1 MVALNTFEKSGKDM
15 PKIMTFDDLK
25 ARVTDGSID
34 TVLACFVDMQGRLMG
49 KRFHAVNFVETSFE
63 ETHCCNYL
71 LATDLEM
78 ATPDGYASTS
88 WQSGYG
94 DYVMK
99 PDLVTIRP
107 IPWLEG
113 TAMVLC
119 DILDHHDHLPV
130 PHSPRAILKK
140 QIARL
145 EALGFEAKMATE
157 LEFFLFEK
165 SFDEIRK
172 EGFRNLEPISGYNE
186 DYHILQTTKEEG
198 VMRPIRNHL
207 FAAGL
212 PIENSKGEAE
222 AGQEELNIR
231 FSPALDCADYHSI
244 AKHAIKEIS
253 WQHGRAAT
261 FLPKW
266 HKDRVGSSS
275 HVHQSL
281 WKDGEAAFF
290 DKSAKHGMSELMSH
304 YMAGII
310 KYSPDYTYFLAPYI
324 NSYKR
329 FAKGT
334 FAPTKTV
341 WSVDNRT
348 AGFRLCGEG
357 TKGVRVECRIG
368 GSDLNPYLAQ
378 AVMLAAGI
386 KGIEEKMALPAATT
400 GDVYEDAKASDI
412 PQTLRAATELL
423 RNSAFLREALGDD
436 VVDHYT
442 RAAEWEQ
449 EEFDRTVTDWE
460 IARGFERA

>member
-1 MVALNTFEKSGKDM
+1 M
-15 PKIMTFDDLK
+15 PGILTFDALK
-25 ARVTDGSID
+25 EAVKDGSID
-34 TVLACFVDMQGRLMG
+34 TVLACFPDMQGRLMG
-49 KRFHAVNFVETSFE
+49 KRFHGVNFVESSFK

-78 ATPDGYASTS
+78 ATPGGYAASS
-88 WQSGYG
+88 WAGGYG
-94 DYVMK
+94 DYIMA
-99 PDLVTIRP
+99 PDLSSIRLL
-107 IPWLEG
+107 PWLEG

-119 DILDHHDHLPV
+119 DILDHHTHASV
-130 PHSPRAILKK
+130 PHAPREMLKS

-145 EALGFEAKMATE
+145 KKLGFDAMMATE

-172 EGFRNLEPISGYNE
+172 GGFANLTPISGYNE
-186 DYHILQTTKEEG
+186 DYAILQTTKEEH

-207 FAAGL
+207 FGAGL

-222 AGQEELNIR
+222 TGQEELNIR
-231 FSPALDCADYHSI
+231 YADALACADHHTI
-244 AKHAIKEIS
+244 AKQGVKEIA
-253 WQHGRAAT
+253 WQQGHAAS

-266 HKDRVGSSS
+266 HHDKVGSSS

-281 WKDGEAAFF
+281 WKGGQPAFY
-290 DKSAKHGMSELMSH
+290 DKKSDLCMSKLMQN
-304 YMAGII
+304 YMAGLIH
-310 KYSPDYTYFLAPYI
+310 YAPDYTFFLAPYI

-348 AGFRLCGEG
+348 AGFRLCGDG
-357 TKGVRVECRIG
+357 TKGIRVECRIG

-378 AVMLAAGI
+378 AAMLAAGI
-386 KGIEEKMALPAATT
+386 KGIEEKMPLAPPTT
-400 GDVYEDAKASDI
+400 GDVYEDAMAQDI
-412 PQTLRAATELL
+412 PQTLRAATETL
-423 RNSAFLREALGDD
+423 RNSIFLRAAFGDA

-442 RAAEWEQ
+442 RCATWEQ
-449 EEFDRTVTDWE
+449 EEFDRVVTDWE